1 MEFIFTRKEV
11 NELSEK
17 AKINRLLKLRKL
29 MNKKRP
35 KFIRQESW
43 RYKRVHPE
51 WRRPRGIDSKMAEKR
66 KGWPK
71 MPQIGYGS
79 PKLVRHYHP
88 SGRPEVLIHNVKEL
102 ESLDPEKVVLRIA
115 HTVGE
120 RKRLD
125 IIERAS
131 ELGFKIV
138 NAAPI
143 EETAG
148 TTISE
153 EVEEGE
159 EISEEETKEGS
170 E

>member
-1 MEFIFTRKEV
+1 M
-11 NELSEK
+11 
-17 AKINRLLKLRKL
+17 
-29 MNKKRP
+29 
-35 KFIRQESW
+35 
-43 RYKRVHPE
+43 
-51 WRRPRGIDSKMAEKR
+51 
-66 KGWPK
+66 
-71 MPQIGYGS
+71 
-79 PKLVRHYHP
+79 
-88 SGRPEVLIHNVKEL
+88 
-102 ESLDPEKVVLRIA
+102 
-115 HTVGE
+115 
-120 RKRLD
+120 
-125 IIERAS
+125 RAS